1 VKFCGVLREGFGNLL
16 KMNICSKLQNV
27 VNLVLAVDTQTT
39 AAINLQQ
46 TWLLLIPILVQIF
59 VGKW

>member
-1 VKFCGVLREGFGNLL
+1 
-16 KMNICSKLQNV
+16 MNICSKLQNV
-27 VNLVLAVDTQTT
+27 VNLVLVVDTQTT